1 MGLNIKNDETH
12 ELARRLASLT
22 GETMTQAVTVAL
34 RDRLAR
40 EKAKRNRSGV
50 AERLMEIGRRNAARP
65 VLDDRSPDE
74 IIGYDERGLPR

>member
-12 ELARRLASLT
+12 ELAKRLASLT

-40 EKAKRNRSGV
+40 EKAKRNRSRV